1 MISRCP
7 SCGAE
12 VDEEAARCPSCHWD
26 FSLRQRVPPSQSA
39 AKDAF
44 AKKPDAPKAAP
55 APKPE
60 PPKES
65 KTDDIPS
72 PEPSLPASFGLKQFG
87 KAPVP
92 EKPKP
97 AEAEKTEASH
107 FAIPVLPNK
116 KDQLAGPPAT
126 EIRRLPASR
135 TPSPAGA
142 PPKGA
147 ASQQK
152 EKERLKEKQDA
163 ADRFRKKGKT
173 QPPDK
178 AASKPGLLSAWPFV
192 LDHKVIAAVVVGAVI
207 ILIDAVLT
215 HHRQAPPP
223 AAPAATPSIFQQT
236 QRQTIPV
243 PVQVS
248 VALNEP
254 APVPAPLPPLTPAPL
269 PVPVPPAPEPVPT
282 PPPAAP
288 APVAQNSWIFEGQ
301 AYDLITLKPIRG
313 AQLFFT
319 NIGGGEPTVGATD
332 NQGRFKMYLPPTP
345 LGGGYKLTAKHPD
358 YLEGYIDELSPP
370 LKEEDLEQRRVLAAS
385 AVSNQRWAGSLL
397 APTYR
402 DFIMI
407 PKIVPPD
414 AQ

>member
-1 MISRCP
+1 M
-7 SCGAE
+7 
-12 VDEEAARCPSCHWD
+12 
-26 FSLRQRVPPSQSA
+26 PPGQSP
-39 AKDAF
+39 AKEAF

-55 APKPE
+55 
-60 PPKES
+60 KES
-65 KTDDIPS
+65 KNEDIPS

-97 AEAEKTEASH
+97 VESEKNEVSH
-107 FAIPVLPNK
+107 FAIPTLPSK
-116 KDQLAGPPAT
+116 KDEIAGPPAT
-126 EIRRLPASR
+126 EIRRLPPSR

-142 PPKGA
+142 PTKA
-147 ASQQK
+147 SASQQK

-178 AASKPGLLSAWPFV
+178 AANKPGLLSAWPVF

-215 HHRQAPPP
+215 HHRQPSPAPT
-223 AAPAATPSIFQQT
+223 PAATPAIFQQA
-236 QRQTIPV
+236 QRETIPV
-243 PVQVS
+243 QVP
-248 VALNEP
+248 VALNPPAP
-254 APVPAPLPPLTPAPL
+254 APVPPAPAPVPPVPL
-269 PVPVPPAPEPVPT
+269 PVPVPPAP
-282 PPPAAP
+282 AP
-288 APVAQNSWIFEGQ
+288 APASVPPPVQNSWIFEGQ
-301 AYDLITLKPIRG
+301 AYDLISLKPIRG

-319 NIGGGEPTVGATD
+319 NIGGGEPTVGTTD

-358 YLEGYIDELSPP
+358 YLDGYIDELSSP
-370 LKEEDLEQRRVLAAS
+370 LKEEDLEHRRVLAAS

-397 APTYR
+397 APTHR

-407 PKIVPPD
+407 PKVTPPD
-414 AQ
+414 AE